1 MQHRSRVIVGVLSMA
16 ILVQG
21 WGTNVVLAAPRV
33 VPPAPTCAAP
43 ARATPSQTEGPFYKA
58 NTPQRTSLIEQGMGG
73 TKLIVTGYVL
83 SPDCRPVP
91 GAWLDFWQ
99 ADDRGEYDNTGFR
112 MRGHQFTDNAGV
124 YYLETVMPGLYTGR
138 TRHIHVKV
146 RAPNGP
152 TLTTQLYVPGEA
164 QNARDG
170 IFNPALVVTM
180 RDAPEGKI
188 ATFNF
193 IVALR

>member
-1 MQHRSRVIVGVLSMA
+1 MQHRARVLIGVLSMVVF
-16 ILVQG
+16 VQG
-21 WGTNVVLAAPRV
+21 WGMNFVVSAPRV
-33 VPPAPTCAAP
+33 SPPAPTCVVP

-58 NTPQRTSLIEQGMGG
+58 NTPQRTSLIEQGMSG

-83 SPDCRPVP
+83 STDCRPVP

-99 ADDRGEYDNTGFR
+99 ADDRGDYDNTGFR

-188 ATFNF
+188 ASFNF
-193 IVALR
+193 IVNLR